1 VGLQQA
7 LPLECASISI
17 SARSGHGWNMRQ
29 KIRVLLT
36 VSAIVGLIFGLG
48 LLIVPAPLLRLYGL
62 DTDDT
67 GLLLARLFGVE
78 LIGYN
83 LVGWIARSADPDPA
97 DSTPRA
103 VVWGH
108 VVSESIGAL
117 VTAWAAARG
126 LGNPLL
132 WSVVAVYGVLAAAF
146 VWAALALRGSAVRSA

>member
-1 VGLQQA
+1 
-7 LPLECASISI
+7 
-17 SARSGHGWNMRQ
+17 MRQ

-36 VSAIVGLIFGLG
+36 VSSVIGLIFGLG
-48 LLIVPAPLLRLYGL
+48 LLVAPAPLLQLYGL
-62 DTDDT
+62 NTDDT

-83 LVGWIARSADPDPA
+83 LVGWIARGADPHPS

-108 VVSESIGAL
+108 VVSETIGAL

-126 LGNPLL
+126 LGHPLL
-132 WSVVAVYGVLAAAF
+132 WGVVALYGVLAVAF
-146 VWAALALRGSAVRSA
+146 LWAALALRGSTARAA